1 MDRDKRDL
9 QMEIST
15 KESIRI
21 IGLMDLELIIGNR
34 IQLLIKA
41 ALKMDWD
48 MEKENGLLVR
58 LSIQETTPKVWSK
71 ATENYTF
78 QAVTFIKAIL
88 LKIRE
93 RVTVRCFG
101 RMDLFIRVIGKL
113 EFRMEKDKC
122 I

>member
-41 ALKMDWD
+41 ALKMD
-48 MEKENGLLVR
+48 
-58 LSIQETTPKVWSK
+58 
-71 ATENYTF
+71 
-78 QAVTFIKAIL
+78 
-88 LKIRE
+88 
-93 RVTVRCFG
+93 
-101 RMDLFIRVIGKL
+101 
-113 EFRMEKDKC
+113 
-122 I
+122 